1 MEEINEEV
9 KLGSDR
15 FTRIYVKDVPGI
27 GNACHEYEVQSI
39 KKMRLPYA
47 QEETYPVFAKI
58 SFQNGPILEAGVN
71 GCHQEDLLNIVLH
84 RLQSFQSGDFRC
96 RENAIAITK
105 VEEAL
110 MWLNRRTQTRINKG
124 IEGTNV
130 NHE

>member
-1 MEEINEEV
+1 MEEV
-9 KLGSDR
+9 KLGNDR
-15 FTRIYVKDVPGI
+15 FTRVYVLDAKGQ
-27 GNACHEYEVQSI
+27 GNANHEYAVRSI
-39 KKMRLPYA
+39 KKERPPYKT
-47 QEETYPVFAKI
+47 EEEYPEYARI
-58 SFQNGPILEAGVN
+58 TFQNGPIMEAGVN

-96 RENAIAITK
+96 RENAIALTK

-110 MWLNRRTQTRINKG
+110 MWLNRRTKKRQDQG